1 MLFEERNN
9 LFHWFNLIES
19 SVFDHLNI
27 SKVSHDSHEE
37 FFVGFLFSSLW
48 KNFDTGWNFFNEGFN
63 VLDFLNSVV
72 KEEGCE
78 AVNPISNGVLELF
91 DKRSSVNSQPS
102 NINCLL
108 KCVDIISGSVQ
119 RGNGLIENLKTW
131 SSSGNTT
138 KNFDSHLA
146 ESLIDFFFSIIIDID
161 VLLFSWIFS
170 CVQEVLE
177 TLWKSFF
184 PEELFVFVLIN
195 EFFGGILNVN
205 EVLWESLESSI

>member
-1 MLFEERNN
+1 
-9 LFHWFNLIES
+9 
-19 SVFDHLNI
+19 
-27 SKVSHDSHEE
+27 VSHDSHEE
-37 FFVGFLFSSLW
+37 FFVRFLFSSLW
-48 KNFDTGWNFFNEGFN
+48 KNFDTGRNFFNESFN

-102 NINCLL
+102 DINCLL
-108 KCVDIISGSVQ
+108 KCVNIISGSVQ

-177 TLWKSFF
+177 TL
-184 PEELFVFVLIN
+184 
-195 EFFGGILNVN
+195 
-205 EVLWESLESSI
+205 